1 MEVILDTENAFLTAW
16 KRGVMASGTPSLFY
30 NGDMLDRT
38 AHLHRLAP
46 KTKDIAKRISS
57 YPKSQAAF
65 LAALVS
71 FYNPE
76 EGARLAKKVGCNG
89 LGDISLNLSTEQ
101 RFILADLLIH
111 HAGW

>member
-16 KRGVMASGTPSLFY
+16 KRGVVASGTPSLFY
-30 NGDMLDRT
+30 SGDMVDRVN
-38 AHLHRLAP
+38 HLHRLAP
-46 KTKDIAKRISS
+46 KTKDIAKKISL

-76 EGARLAKKVGCNG
+76 EGAKLAKKVGCNG
-89 LGDISLNLSTEQ
+89 LGDISLNLSMEQ